1 MRVDVKLFASLRKKL
16 PSDSGRPAGKGT
28 VELPDAATLA
38 DLIHHLDIPPDL
50 AQMVLVNGEQTHEFG
65 HALTAG
71 DQVSIFPPV
80 AGGTDVLHSPVRR
93 PMSER
98 RRQRCTD

>member
-16 PSDSGRPAGKGT
+16 PPDSGRPAGKRT

-38 DLIHHLDIPPDL
+38 DLIHRLDIPPDL
-50 AQMVLVNGEQTHEFG
+50 AQMVLVNGEQTREFG
-65 HALTAG
+65 HTLTAG

-80 AGGTDVLHSPVRR
+80 AGGTDVLHRPVRL

>member
-16 PSDSGRPAGKGT
+16 PPDSGRPAGKGT

-50 AQMVLVNGEQTHEFG
+50 AQMVLVNGEQTREFG
-65 HALTAG
+65 NALTAG

-80 AGGTDVLHSPVRR
+80 AGGIDRVHGPVRL
-93 PMSER
+93 PMGER